1 MSLPTP
7 KRHMQQENLNQDII
21 TEILKRLP
29 VKSQL
34 QFRCVSKVWRALI
47 SSPEF
52 VKLHLNFHSKK
63 DIKVMTY
70 SSVNRISYMSLFSI
84 TENKQSSFRK
94 FITIDRSVLIP
105 KDGFEFLGSCN
116 GLFCFRAKPY
126 QIMIW
131 NPSLNGNV
139 KTIPDVWQFSYI
151 SIFGFGYDMHN
162 DDYKVVYAYYGDNNG
177 DDEYVVLVYSFKL
190 GTWKRCDR
198 GFSSGFVYPELL
210 SKAIALPSHEHG
222 AAICVGESR
231 GLLFAGF
238 HLKRQM
244 EVWVMNEFGVEES
257 WTKLVCISNLPVHH
271 PLPRGS
277 ENTAYMALCNAKLAI
292 VHVSENGDILMMVGH
307 QLKLHRP
314 NARRGFHLKRQ
325 MEVWVMNEFGVE
337 ESWTK
342 LVCISNLPVH
352 HPLPRG
358 SENTAYMALCNAK
371 LAIVHVSENGDIL
384 MMVGHQLKLHR
395 PNARRG
401 KNFNIPYDLGYMV
414 TSYVDTLV
422 SP

>member
-29 VKSQL
+29 VKSLL

-105 KDGFEFLGSCN
+105 EDGFEFLGSCN

-151 SIFGFGYDMHN
+151 SIFGYGYDMHN

-198 GFSSGFVYPELL
+198 GFSSGFVYPRIAVFVSGSLNWCNNNLDDGDWNWNIISFNLTTETA
-210 SKAIALPSHEHG
+210 KAIALPSHEHG
-222 AAICVGESR
+222 AAICVAESR

-277 ENTAYMALCNAKLAI
+277 ENTAYMALCNAKL
-292 VHVSENGDILMMVGH
+292 
-307 QLKLHRP
+307 
-314 NARRGFHLKRQ
+314 
-325 MEVWVMNEFGVE
+325 
-337 ESWTK
+337 T
-342 LVCISNLPVH
+342 
-352 HPLPRG
+352 
-358 SENTAYMALCNAK
+358 
-371 LAIVHVSENGDIL
+371 IVHVSENGDIL